1 MKRGYGFYALP
12 CALAVSQALASGI
25 VQLDEVV
32 VTGVRSNRPLVI
44 ETDPRQ
50 PGQPVP
56 AADGAALLKTI
67 PGISV
72 TRKGGVSGDP
82 LLRGLGG
89 SRLAIMADGDFLYGG
104 CGGRMDPPT
113 AYIYPDAYDKV
124 EVIKGP
130 QSVRFGT
137 ALISGAVNF
146 SRQTPRLS
154 EAKTD
159 GQLSLLTGSAGRLDG
174 YAEATTGNEYAFVR
188 VISSHN
194 RGDDYRDGDGNKVH
208 SAFERRSETL
218 MLGLTPGEL
227 TRLTLAADRSRGHA
241 AYADRMM
248 DGSQF
253 DRDAWS
259 LKLAQQAITPWL
271 DALRLQAGRS
281 DVDHIMDNFSL
292 RDGTSVAQRRLGNP
306 DRQTD
311 TASIEADLALG
322 ALTLTTGGNWQ
333 RDRHRS
339 RGGVDYAAKPWVT
352 DQQFAGRGWF
362 AEGRQPLGQSGK
374 LIAGWRQ
381 DHIKASYEQDAA
393 NSATREQTYRTAS
406 GFMRYE
412 HQTGH
417 WTPYFALGRAERT
430 PDYWERNRSKT
441 LKTERNLQLDIGSQ
455 YRTETLQGNVS
466 LFAGRIDD
474 FILTEQNGNTASAR
488 NIRAERAG
496 LEADLSWR
504 FAPQWKTGA
513 TLAYTWARNHS
524 DARPLAQTPPAEAGF
539 SLGWDNGEYALGG
552 QWRLVA
558 PQNRVAIGQG
568 NIIGTDIGRNAG
580 FGVLSLHGGWRASKS
595 WRLSGGVDNVLNKT
609 YAEHIS
615 KAGAMVTGYER
626 STRVNEAGRT
636 FWLKLQGQWR

>member
-1 MKRGYGFYALP
+1 MKRGCGFYALP
-12 CALAVSQALASGI
+12 CALAVSQALASST
-25 VQLDEVV
+25 VQLDEIV
-32 VTGVRSNRPLVI
+32 VTGVRSSRPLAV

-50 PGQPVP
+50 PGQPAP

-67 PGISV
+67 PGMSV
-72 TRKGGVSGDP
+72 IRKGGVSGDP

-89 SRLAIMADGDFLYGG
+89 SRLAVVADGNFLYGG

-137 ALISGAVNF
+137 PLISGAVHF
-146 SRQTPRLS
+146 SRQTPRFS
-154 EAKTD
+154 ELQIN
-159 GQLSLLTGSAGRLDG
+159 GRLNLLTGSTGRQDG
-174 YAEATTGNEYAFVR
+174 YAEASTGNEHTFVR
-188 VISSHN
+188 AISSHN
-194 RGDDYRDGDGNKVH
+194 RGDNYRDGDGHKVH

-218 MLGLTPGEL
+218 LLGLTPGAL
-227 TRLTLAADRSRGHA
+227 TRLTLAADRSRGRA

-259 LKLAQQAITPWL
+259 LKLEQQAITPWM
-271 DALRLQAGRS
+271 DAIRLQAGRS

-292 RDGTSVAQRRLGNP
+292 RNDTPATQRRLSNP

-311 TASIEADLALG
+311 TASAEADLTLA
-322 ALTLTTGGNWQ
+322 TLTITAGRNWL

-339 RGGVDYAAKPWVT
+339 RGGVDYADKQWVAN
-352 DQQFAGRGWF
+352 QQFSGHGWF
-362 AEGRQPLGQSGK
+362 AEGRQPLGPNSK
-374 LIAGWRQ
+374 WIAGWRQ
-381 DHIKASYEQDAA
+381 DHTSATYEQDTTLV
-393 NSATREQTYRTAS
+393 TREQTYRTAS
-406 GFMRYE
+406 GFIRFE

-455 YRTETLQGNVS
+455 YQSATLQGNVS
-466 LFAGRIDD
+466 LFTGRIND
-474 FILTEQNGNTASAR
+474 FILIEQNGHTSSAR
-488 NIRAERAG
+488 NIRADRAG
-496 LEADLSWR
+496 LEADIRWR
-504 FAPQWKTGA
+504 FTPQWKAGS
-513 TLAYTWARNHS
+513 TLAFTWARNHS
-524 DARPLAQTPPAEAGF
+524 DARPLAQTPPLEAGF
-539 SLGWDNGEYALGG
+539 SLSWDNGEYALGG

-558 PQNRVAIGQG
+558 PQKRVAAGQG
-568 NIIGTDIGRNAG
+568 NIIGTDIGRSAG
-580 FGVLSLHGGWRASKS
+580 FGVLSLHAGWRISQT
-595 WRLSGGVDNVLNKT
+595 WRLTGGMDNVLNKT

-615 KAGAMVTGYER
+615 KAGAMINGYER
-626 STRVNEAGRT
+626 SIRVNEPGRT
-636 FWLKLQGQWR
+636 LWLKLQGQWH